1 MSIGRAFRRCISRVL
16 GLGIAV
22 LVFSSRPAVES
33 RAGQRP
39 VERPRFGVVLV
50 HTALKHDL
58 SPPLASQVA
67 SDEETAAD
75 ECEGLACGT
84 SPGATPDDPD
94 GDQEKGPEPIPPH
107 VPPQL

>member
-1 MSIGRAFRRCISRVL
+1 MSIGRAFTRRISRVL

-22 LVFSSRPAVES
+22 LVFSSGSAVES
-33 RAGQRP
+33 RGDQRP

-67 SDEETAAD
+67 FEDETAAG

-84 SPGATPDDPD
+84 SPGAPPDDPD
-94 GDQEKGPEPIPPH
+94 GDQEKGQNLFPH
-107 VPPQL
+107 QFRPQP